1 MTWGEYDGVSDP
13 GEREPGQQRASVQS
27 VGRSLES
34 VAAGTTDGGFGAG
47 VERELVGR
55 GLHSSTSQL
64 NLSRI

>member
-47 VERELVGR
+47 VERELVGPAALR
-55 GLHSSTSQL
+55 LDAFGMFTK
-64 NLSRI
+64 I